1 MTTKV
6 LKHLNGEGISEE
18 VVDRLI
24 SENLENK
31 LDHYLAKFD
40 SKEDAESTFEI
51 FLKTNKKGLFD
62 GKLLVKI
69 DGVLHPFSREDYKKL
84 DDLVNHLFDHL
95 KEELAKK

>member
-6 LKHLNGEGISEE
+6 LKHLNWEGISEE

-51 FLKTNKKGLFD
+51 FLKTNKKWLFD

-69 DGVLHPFSREDYKKL
+69 DWVLHPFSREDYKKL